1 MSPVGWGGQHLSSG
15 PLLSGSGGARLGTPS
30 PWRERRTPGPMLL
43 VLQPASLARRPL
55 PAKHMAS
62 LFSFFTGNRDG
73 GGINC
78 FYLFLSQRL
87 DARRKV
93 QK

>member
-1 MSPVGWGGQHLSSG
+1 MWPLGCAGAHLSSG
-15 PLLSGSGGARLGTPS
+15 RRCLAVGPPLGTAS
-30 PWRERRTPGPMLL
+30 CWPGCRPPPPHAVL
-43 VLQPASLARRPL
+43 LQPASLAGL
-55 PAKHMAS
+55 PS
-62 LFSFFTGNRDG
+62 LCEAYGFTFLLFTGKRDG

-78 FYLFLSQRL
+78 FYLGLPERL

>member
-1 MSPVGWGGQHLSSG
+1 MWPLGCAGRICHPAAAVRWWGHHWAPLPVGPAAG
-15 PLLSGSGGARLGTPS
+15 
-30 PWRERRTPGPMLL
+30 RRRPMLL
-43 VLQPASLARRPL
+43 LLQPAWLAGLPSLREAYGFTFL
-55 PAKHMAS
+55 
-62 LFSFFTGNRDG
+62 LFMGKRDG

-78 FYLFLSQRL
+78 FYLGLPERL

>member
-1 MSPVGWGGQHLSSG
+1 MAGHSF
-15 PLLSGSGGARLGTPS
+15 PLAGAAGCCR
-30 PWRERRTPGPMLL
+30 PMLTL
-43 VLQPASLARRPL
+43 LQPASLARPPL
-55 PAKHMAS
+55 FAEHMVS
-62 LFSFFTGNRDG
+62 LFSVFMGNRDG

-78 FYLFLSQRL
+78 FYLFLFERL